1 MIKNLS
7 TLTTRTVLRNFRA
20 NISFLHMT
28 EIRCLAVGKSNLQF
42 VSGLK
47 ATRKVGPRKDERN
60 MKIKIK
66 NEKTKKWKNEKM
78 KIKKSTYVQCW
89 SKTTLPILWSTTLE
103 HFHSF
108 SFFMISSQES
118 NLKILKISY
127 IDQKYGGFKGT
138 YTFLSLFFHL
148 RLSCYSL
155 AY

>member
-1 MIKNLS
+1 MFGCWKVKLTVCFGAQSHAKSGSQKGWTKHENKNKK
-7 TLTTRTVLRNFRA
+7 R
-20 NISFLHMT
+20 
-28 EIRCLAVGKSNLQF
+28 
-42 VSGLK
+42 
-47 ATRKVGPRKDERN
+47 
-60 MKIKIK
+60 K
-66 NEKTKKWKNEKM
+66 NEKMKKWKNEKMKKWKNEKM

-89 SKTTLPILWSTTLE
+89 SNTTLPILWSTTLE

-118 NLKILKISY
+118 NLKILKILY